1 MSSESVFIF
10 IAAVAM
16 ALLVPV
22 ILGFIVYLTRQIRRS
37 GQEGEVKQI
46 RGA

>member
-10 IAAVAM
+10 LAAVAM
-16 ALLVPV
+16 ALLAPV

-37 GQEGEVKQI
+37 GHDPKVKQVP
-46 RGA
+46 GA